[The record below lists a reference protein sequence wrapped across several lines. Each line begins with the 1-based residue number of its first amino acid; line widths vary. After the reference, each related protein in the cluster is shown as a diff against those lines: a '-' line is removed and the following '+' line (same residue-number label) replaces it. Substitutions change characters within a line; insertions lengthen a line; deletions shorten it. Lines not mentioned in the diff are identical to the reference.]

1 MAIPLSPKLSW
12 ELANPLWAQ
21 VLNPVITNPLNGI
34 QVLQNVALINGATVV
49 NHRLGKQMQGW
60 FIVDM
65 DSAATVYRSA
75 PLNDKTITLTSNAA
89 VNVNLA
95 VF

>member
-21 VLNPVITNPLNGI
+21 VLNPVITNLLNGI

-65 DSAATVYRSA
+65 DSAAIVYRSA